1 LQFLFF
7 CIRKREDSRRG
18 ELAKYANEA
27 LVVRVA
33 YDLRGSRD
41 DQLKVERNLNIDFY
55 FIVLK
60 S

>member
-1 LQFLFF
+1 
-7 CIRKREDSRRG
+7 
-18 ELAKYANEA
+18 LAKYANEA

-55 FIVLK
+55 LIVLK

>member
-1 LQFLFF
+1 
-7 CIRKREDSRRG
+7 
-18 ELAKYANEA
+18 LAKYANEA

-33 YDLRGSRD
+33 YDLRRSRD
-41 DQLKVERNLNIDFY
+41 DQLKIERNLNIDFY